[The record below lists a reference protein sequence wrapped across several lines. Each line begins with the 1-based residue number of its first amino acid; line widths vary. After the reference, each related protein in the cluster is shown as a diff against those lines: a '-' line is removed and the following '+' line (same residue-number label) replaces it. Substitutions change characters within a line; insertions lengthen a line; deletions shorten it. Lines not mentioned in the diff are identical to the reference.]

1 MKIEKA
7 LVVDDSKVA
16 HLSLRKLL
24 TQRGVEVDWVGSGE
38 QCLEYLK
45 RQKPDVVFMDVMMP
59 GMDGF
64 DTTGLIN
71 SHLSAA
77 PPVVICSANATDEDR
92 QTAEKNGAVDFL
104 SKPYTQDKLDQILNN
119 VAVLRGDDQSPA
131 DTSTPSQSDI
141 ASPGAPAPAPEIES
155 RQTPEPVQAPAVD
168 LAEITA
174 KAQHV
179 AQETAEETARRMV
192 SELARLA
199 AEKTIR
205 IGVEKA
211 EAVAREMARQVA
223 GDAAREIAEGTARVV
238 GQKAAQEVSER
249 LLDPAL
255 MEGSRNTPDSG
266 ELRQILQAEL
276 NQQLPQA
283 LGNLLADEVTQ
294 KQLASSIIEVARP
307 LVSSVAREAASETVR
322 KQVDEYVEEATGRFD
337 QEADDGAATALA
349 RSNLALASGIIALVA
364 SASVALKFFL

>member
-16 HLSLRKLL
+16 HMNLRKLL
-24 TQRGVEVDWVGSGE
+24 TQRGVAVDWVGSGE
-38 QCLEYLK
+38 ECLEYLK

-64 DTTGLIN
+64 DTTGVIN
-71 SHLSAA
+71 SDPSVA

-119 VAVLRGDDQSPA
+119 VAVSMRVKPSST
-131 DTSTPSQSDI
+131 DTPTPPQTDVACSSAQAPEI
-141 ASPGAPAPAPEIES
+141 EPQPPQEPAPAPV
-155 RQTPEPVQAPAVD
+155 PMLD

-174 KAQHV
+174 RAQQAAH
-179 AQETAEETARRMV
+179 ETAEETSRRMV

-205 IGVEKA
+205 MGMEKA
-211 EAVAREMARQVA
+211 EAVAREISRQAA
-223 GDAAREIAEGTARVV
+223 GDTARAIAEETARVV

-249 LLDPAL
+249 LLEPAL
-255 MEGSRNTPDSG
+255 AEGNRNTLDVD
-266 ELRQILQAEL
+266 ELRQRVHSEL

-283 LGNLLADEVTQ
+283 LRGLLAERQTQ
-294 KQLASSIIEVARP
+294 QQLASSIIEVARP
-307 LVSSVAREAASETVR
+307 LVTSAAREAASETVQ
-322 KQVDEYVEEATGRFD
+322 KQVAECVEEAAGRFN
-337 QEADDGAATALA
+337 QGNDDGAKAALV
-349 RSNLALASGIIALVA
+349 RSNLALASGILALVTA
-364 SASVALKFFL
+364 VALKFFL